1 MNAWNEMNVFDLSAA
16 TKKNDVAEQVHDCIG
31 RLLSRLIVDGAK
43 LGQASNTGA
52 GTMDHPTKEIR

>member
-1 MNAWNEMNVFDLSAA
+1 
-16 TKKNDVAEQVHDCIG
+16 VAERVHDCIG

-52 GTMDHPTKEIR
+52 GNVDHPNRDIR

>member
-1 MNAWNEMNVFDLSAA
+1 
-16 TKKNDVAEQVHDCIG
+16 VAERVHDCIG

-52 GTMDHPTKEIR
+52 GNMDHPNKDIR